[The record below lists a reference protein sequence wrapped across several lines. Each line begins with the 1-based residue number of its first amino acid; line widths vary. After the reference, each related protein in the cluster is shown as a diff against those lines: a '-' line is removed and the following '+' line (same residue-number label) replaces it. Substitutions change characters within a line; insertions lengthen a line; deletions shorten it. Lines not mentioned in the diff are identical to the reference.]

1 VILTQK
7 RPDTVVRDMSSGADD
22 SCNTEDYA
30 AVPIP
35 DTATKPREEW
45 DYQERRSELLQR
57 IREAG
62 HPDELNQTEL
72 AERYDVSQQQISK
85 DMRKIGNDIRKSLD
99 KDRRA
104 LAVDSVIRRSIRG
117 LLDNGEYM
125 DAAQLALDWDDWVSD
140 SSMKMGEKVGKSGAD
155 ILLSDL

>member
-1 VILTQK
+1 MVETGS
-7 RPDTVVRDMSSGADD
+7 DGSS
-22 SCNTEDYA
+22 TENYA
-30 AVPIP
+30 TVPIP
-35 DTATKPREEW
+35 DTETKPREKWE
-45 DYQERRSELLQR
+45 YQERRSELLQR

-62 HPDELNQTEL
+62 HPGELNQTEL
-72 AERYDVSQQQISK
+72 AESYGVSQQQISK
-85 DMRKIGNDIRKSLD
+85 DMEKIGNDIRGSLD

-125 DAAQLALDWDDWVSD
+125 DAAQLALDWDEWVSD
-140 SSMKMGEKVGKSGAD
+140 SSMKMGKKVGKSDAD